1 MKYVI
6 GKKVGM
12 TQIFTEEG
20 ALVPVTVLEVEPLV
34 VIQKKTQEKD
44 GYEAIQV
51 GFGKE
56 KEHRLN
62 KAKKGHFD
70 KAEQEY
76 KKHLRE
82 IPVDDIDEIN
92 IGDTI
97 TADVFEEGD
106 RVDVS
111 AISKGKGTQG
121 VIRRHNFS
129 TGDMSH
135 GSRFHRRPG
144 GMSAS
149 DAPGRVFPGKRMA
162 GKMGHK
168 RVTTQNLDVVRVD
181 AENNFILVKGAVP
194 GPKKG
199 IVYIKET
206 TRVK

>member
-12 TQIFTEEG
+12 TQVFSEEG
-20 ALVPVTVLEVEPLV
+20 FLIPVTVVEVEPQV
-34 VIQKKTQEKD
+34 VIQKKTLDRD
-44 GYEAIQV
+44 GYEALQV
-51 GFGKE
+51 GFGQVKE
-56 KEHRLN
+56 NRLN

-70 KAEQEY
+70 KADQEY

-82 IPVDDIDEIN
+82 IPVDNIDDYN
-92 IGDTI
+92 IGDQI
-97 TADVFEEGD
+97 TCDVFQEGD

-111 AISKGKGTQG
+111 ATSKGKGTQG
-121 VIRRHNFS
+121 VVRRHNFS
-129 TGDMSH
+129 TGDMAH

-162 GKMGHK
+162 GKMGNE
-168 RVTTQNLDVVRVD
+168 RVTTQNLEIVRVD
-181 AENNFILVKGAVP
+181 ADKNFLLVKGAVP

-206 TRVK
+206 TKAK